1 MIFYEELNSQQ
12 NEVFILL
19 MRFYDKML
27 EKQITLKSQWMN
39 PQRFIFCLCYILSEV
54 SYRSALSSF
63 QDPVWRSSSNLGF
76 GGLLVEGQ
84 CHSQAMPCLK
94 EINPECSLEGLTL
107 NLKLQYFGHLVRRA
121 NLLEK
126 TLMLGK
132 IEGRKRRGW
141 QRMRWLDGI
150 TDSMDMSL
158 NKLRRCWRTGKPG
171 VPQSMRLLKVRHDL
185 ATEQQHLALTLK
197 HLLDRSMSLLH
208 MFP

>member
-1 MIFYEELNSQQ
+1 
-12 NEVFILL
+12 
-19 MRFYDKML
+19 
-27 EKQITLKSQWMN
+27 MN

-54 SYRSALSSF
+54 SYCSALSSF
-63 QDPVWRSSSNLGF
+63 QDPVWRSSSNLEF

-94 EINPECSLEGLTL
+94 EINPEYSLEGLTL

-132 IEGRKRRGW
+132 IEGRRRRGW

-158 NKLRRCWRTGKPG
+158 SKLRRCWRTGKRG
-171 VPQSMRLLKVRHDL
+171 VSQSMRLPKVRHDL

-208 MFP
+208 VFP